1 MKEAVENLAKL
12 ERESRQ
18 LRRLETLID
27 VVFAIVIWRAFM
39 LIPRPGG
46 GGWNWDSITD
56 MLASNI
62 LTFAVIAI
70 GVAVVIVYWL
80 QNNALFGNLD
90 RTDGLHTA
98 LSILQIF
105 FLLLFLYSIRVGAT
119 LEASVGTRALE
130 SCTAALVGSAAA
142 LGWSYA
148 IKNRRLVSPDLTD
161 EQARDLQIRILA
173 EPITALITLP
183 MAFIGPWIWEAS
195 WLLYLPIAFLL
206 KRRMKAGR

>member
-1 MKEAVENLAKL
+1 MKEGIENLAKL

-18 LRRLETLID
+18 LRRLEVLID

-39 LIPRPGG
+39 LIPRPGEG
-46 GGWNWDSITD
+46 DWHWDSITD

-62 LTFAVIAI
+62 LTLIIVMI
-70 GVAVVIVYWL
+70 GVVVAIVYWL

-90 RTDGLHTA
+90 RTDGLHTV

-105 FLLLFLYSIRVGAT
+105 FLLLFLYSIRIGAT
-119 LEASVGTRALE
+119 LEASSGTRAFE
-130 SCTAALVGSAAA
+130 SCTAALVGIAAA

-161 EQARDLQIRILA
+161 QEAGDLQIRILA
-173 EPITALITLP
+173 EPITAVITLP
-183 MAFIGPWIWEAS
+183 CAFIGPWIWEAS
-195 WLLYLPIAFLL
+195 WLSYPLIVFAL
-206 KRRMKAGR
+206 KRWKRAGK

>member
-39 LIPRPGG
+39 LIPRPGE

-62 LTFAVIAI
+62 LTLVIVMI
-70 GVAVVIVYWL
+70 GVVVAIVYWL

-90 RTDGLHTA
+90 RTDSLHTP

-105 FLLLFLYSIRVGAT
+105 FLLLFLYSIRIGAT
-119 LEASVGTRALE
+119 LEASPGTRAFE
-130 SCTAALVGSAAA
+130 SCTAALVGIAAA

-148 IKNRRLVSPDLTD
+148 IKNRRLVSPDLSD
-161 EQARDLQIRILA
+161 QEARDLQIRILA

-183 MAFIGPWIWEAS
+183 CAFIGPWIWEAS
-195 WLLYLPIAFLL
+195 WLSYPLIASLL
-206 KRRMKAGR
+206 KRRMKAGK

>member
-1 MKEAVENLAKL
+1 MKEVVENLAKL

-18 LRRLETLID
+18 LRRLEVLID

-39 LIPRPGG
+39 LIPRPGE

-62 LTFAVIAI
+62 LTLVIVMI
-70 GVAVVIVYWL
+70 GVVVAIVYWL

-90 RTDGLHTA
+90 RTDGVHTA

-105 FLLLFLYSIRVGAT
+105 FLLLFLYSIRIGAA
-119 LEASVGTRALE
+119 LEASSGTRAFE
-130 SCTAALVGSAAA
+130 CCTAALVGIAAA

-148 IKNRRLVSPDLTD
+148 IKNRRLVSADLTD
-161 EQARDLQIRILA
+161 QEARNLQIRILA

-183 MAFIGPWIWEAS
+183 CAFIGPWIWEAS
-195 WLLYLPIAFLL
+195 WLSYPLFASLL
-206 KRRMKAGR
+206 KRWMRAGK

>member
-1 MKEAVENLAKL
+1 MKETVEGLAKL

-18 LRRLETLID
+18 LRRLEVLID

-39 LIPRPGG
+39 LIPRPGE
-46 GGWNWDSITD
+46 GGWSWDSITD

-62 LTFAVIAI
+62 LTFIIVMICVV
-70 GVAVVIVYWL
+70 VAIVYWL

-119 LEASVGTRALE
+119 LEASVGTRAFE
-130 SCTAALVGSAAA
+130 SCTAALVGIASAM
-142 LGWSYA
+142 GWSYA
-148 IKNRRLVSPDLTD
+148 IKNRRLISADLTD
-161 EQARDLQIRILA
+161 QEAGDLQIRILA

-183 MAFIGPWIWEAS
+183 CAFIGPWIWEAS
-195 WLLYLPIAFLL
+195 WLLYPLIAFVLR
-206 KRRMKAGR
+206 KRRRAAK

>member
-1 MKEAVENLAKL
+1 LKEAVKNLAKM

-39 LIPRPGG
+39 LIPRPGE

-62 LTFAVIAI
+62 LTLVIVMI
-70 GVAVVIVYWL
+70 GVVVAIVYWL
-80 QNNALFGNLD
+80 QNNALFGNLE
-90 RTDGLHTA
+90 RTDGFHTA

-119 LEASVGTRALE
+119 LEASPGTRAFE
-130 SCTAALVGSAAA
+130 SCTAALVGIAAA

-148 IKNRRLVSPDLTD
+148 IKNRRFVSADLTN

-183 MAFIGPWIWEAS
+183 CAFIGPWIWEAS
-195 WLLYLPIAFLL
+195 WLLYPLIASLL
-206 KRRMKAGR
+206 KRRMKAGK

>member
-1 MKEAVENLAKL
+1 MREAVENLAKL

-18 LRRLETLID
+18 LRRLEVLID

-39 LIPRPGG
+39 LIPRPGE

-62 LTFAVIAI
+62 LTLVIVMI
-70 GVAVVIVYWL
+70 GVVVAIVYWL

-90 RTDGLHTA
+90 RTDGVHTA

-119 LEASVGTRALE
+119 LEASSGTRAFE
-130 SCTAALVGSAAA
+130 SCTAALVGITAA

-148 IKNRRLVSPDLTD
+148 IKNRRLVSPDLSD
-161 EQARDLQIRILA
+161 RDARDLQIRILA

-183 MAFIGPWIWEAS
+183 CAFIGPWIWEAS
-195 WLLYLPIAFLL
+195 WLSYPLVTAVL
-206 KRRMKAGR
+206 KRRREAVK

>member
-1 MKEAVENLAKL
+1 MKEVVENLARL

-18 LRRLETLID
+18 LRRLEVLID

-39 LIPRPGG
+39 LIPRPDE
-46 GGWNWDSITD
+46 GGWNWDSITA

-62 LTFAVIAI
+62 LTFVIVLI
-70 GVAVVIVYWL
+70 GVVVAIVYWL

-90 RTDGLHTA
+90 RTDGVHTA

-119 LEASVGTRALE
+119 LEASSGTRAFE
-130 SCTAALVGSAAA
+130 SCTAALVGIASAM
-142 LGWSYA
+142 GWSYA
-148 IKNRRLVSPDLTD
+148 IKNRRLISANLTD
-161 EQARDLQIRILA
+161 QEAGNLQIRILA

-183 MAFIGPWIWEAS
+183 CAFIGPWIWEAS
-195 WLLYLPIAFLL
+195 WLSYPLITFLL
-206 KRRMKAGR
+206 KRRKRVAK